1 MAHSVQ
7 ALDAELLGIVEKGL
21 LQWLCQEVQRDLRLH
36 LHASREPRLS
46 LDSSAAALH
55 SAAPLLR
62 LPPSR
67 CTRGPSASGKSP
79 SKEQDASDGYGSA
92 MHLFLPLLGMASH

>member
-1 MAHSVQ
+1 MSAYEGSLAHSVQ

-55 SAAPLLR
+55 SVAPLLR
-62 LPPSR
+62 LPPIPLH
-67 CTRGPSASGKSP
+67 TRA
-79 SKEQDASDGYGSA
+79 
-92 MHLFLPLLGMASH
+92 LCIR